1 VKLQDVKKITVLG
14 AGIMGSGIAE
24 VCARGNYKVHM
35 TDLTSEL
42 TSRGLEKIKTSLA
55 KAIEKGRITK
65 ENANATVTNIKVTT
79 DMREACRDTS
89 MVIEAT
95 PEELELKKRIF
106 KQLDDLCPREAI
118 LATNTSGIMVTDI
131 AAATTRPELVIG
143 IHFFNPAPVMK
154 LIEIVRGTL
163 TSDET
168 YNFSVDFCRK
178 LGKVPVPVN
187 DSPGFFTTRYIASC
201 ITEAIRLFEHGI
213 ANIKDID
220 TMSKLAF
227 NWPLG
232 PFELADFV
240 GLDTLLHILEY
251 LFREIGDPRYAAPL
265 TLKKLVKSGFL
276 GSPTTKAGS
285 KGGFYEYYQISRE

>member
-1 VKLQDVKKITVLG
+1 MKLQDVKKVTVLG

-65 ENANATVTNIKVTT
+65 ENANATIANIKVTT

-89 MVIEAT
+89 LVIEAT

-106 KQLDDLCPREAI
+106 KQLDDICPQDAI

-131 AAATTRPELVIG
+131 AAATTRAELVIG

-154 LIEIVRGTL
+154 LIELVRGTL

-168 YNFSVDFCRK
+168 YNFSVEFCRK

-220 TMSKLAF
+220 MMSKMAF
-227 NWPLG
+227 NWPMG

-240 GLDTLLHILEY
+240 GLDTLLHIANY
-251 LFREIGDPRYAAPL
+251 LYDELGEPRYAPPL
-265 TLKKLVKSGFL
+265 IIKKLVKSGFI
-276 GSPTTKAGS
+276 GNPRVKAGS
-285 KGGFYEYYQISRE
+285 KGGFYEYYNVPRE